1 MKKNTILFFF
11 ITTTSVMF
19 GQTETSVNTA
29 RPILTLNEILTLIA
43 IILGPIIAVQLQKY
57 LDRNRE
63 IQNRK
68 LNIFKMLMASR
79 GATLSATHVEALNRI
94 DLEFSGDKKYKKV
107 IDAWKEYFDNLCI
120 KVDTNENLSI
130 WSARNEELLANL
142 LFEMGQSLGYNFD
155 KVLIK
160 RNIYS
165 PIGRERIEREKEL
178 IRKGMLDILN
188 HETAI
193 PMTLIVDEQAL
204 AKQSELQ
211 ESMLRYYNSKN
222 DEE

>member
-1 MKKNTILFFF
+1 MKRIITLLTFIVTATITL
-11 ITTTSVMF
+11 
-19 GQTETSVNTA
+19 GQTEIPAVSA
-29 RPILTLNEILTLIA
+29 KPRLTLNEILTLIA

-79 GATLSATHVEALNRI
+79 GATLSASHVEALNRI

-120 KVDTNENLSI
+120 KVDTNENLTI
-130 WSARNEELLANL
+130 WSVRNEELLANL
-142 LFEMGQSLGYNFD
+142 LYEMGQSLGYNFD

-165 PIGRERIEREKEL
+165 PVGHGRIERENEL
-178 IRKGMLDILN
+178 IRKGLLDVLN
-188 HETAI
+188 QEAAI
-193 PMTLIVDEQAL
+193 PMMIISDEYAL
-204 AKQSELQ
+204 AKQAELQ
-211 ESMLRYYNSKN
+211 TAMLKYYNSKN
-222 DEE
+222 DTE

>member
-1 MKKNTILFFF
+1 
-11 ITTTSVMF
+11 MF

>member
-1 MKKNTILFFF
+1 MKRTITFLIF
-11 ITTTSVMF
+11 ITTATLAL
-19 GQTETSVNTA
+19 GQTGNPIVPSK
-29 RPILTLNEILTLIA
+29 PILTLNEILTLVA
-43 IILGPIIAVQLQKY
+43 IILGPIVAVQLQKY

-79 GATLSATHVEALNRI
+79 GATLSASHVEALNRI
-94 DLEFSGDKKYKKV
+94 DLEFSGDKKYQKV

-120 KVDTNENLSI
+120 KVQTNENLTI
-130 WSARNEELLANL
+130 WSVRNEELLANL

-165 PIGRERIEREKEL
+165 PVGHERIERENQL
-178 IRKGMLDILN
+178 IRKGLLDILN
-188 HETAI
+188 QETAI
-193 PMTLIVDEQAL
+193 PMTITSDEKAL
-204 AKQSELQ
+204 ARQVELQ
-211 ESMLRYYNSKN
+211 NAMLKYYNSKN